1 MCWSV
6 RVCMKSMVPQS
17 RGLLSSP
24 AVSESPLHFRQR
36 HRLSHAREFAA
47 AFNAK
52 VRKSRGPL
60 LVFTLPNDL
69 GHSRLG
75 LSVGS
80 RVGNAVMRNRVKRLI
95 REAFRLEQ
103 HALVFAGR
111 GYDIVATV
119 RPAARG
125 DGPARPRQPLV
136 PLASLRRVLVELVR
150 EADVEWQRR
159 GRRDAAS
166 GGETQP

>member
-1 MCWSV
+1 
-6 RVCMKSMVPQS
+6 MVPKDP
-17 RGLLSSP
+17 GLLSSP
-24 AVSESPLHFRQR
+24 AVPDSPLHFRQR
-36 HRLSHAREFAA
+36 HRLAHAREFAA
-47 AFNAK
+47 AFDAK

-60 LVFTLPNDL
+60 LVFTIPNDL

-80 RVGNAVMRNRVKRLI
+80 RVGNAVTRNRVKRLI

-103 HALVFAGR
+103 HALVQNGR

-119 RPAARG
+119 RPVAATGEGRRAG
-125 DGPARPRQPLV
+125 HPLM

-150 EADVEWQRR
+150 EAHAEWQRR
-159 GRRDAAS
+159 ERRTMDAAGRGS
-166 GGETQP
+166 R

>member
-1 MCWSV
+1 
-6 RVCMKSMVPQS
+6 MVSPC
-17 RGLLSSP
+17 RGLLSSTSVP
-24 AVSESPLHFRQR
+24 EAPLHFRQR

-75 LSVGS
+75 LSVGT
-80 RVGNAVMRNRVKRLI
+80 RVGNAVARNRVKRLI

-103 HALVFAGR
+103 HALVIDGR

-125 DGPARPRQPLV
+125 DGSARPRQPLM
-136 PLASLRRVLVELVR
+136 PLASLRRVLVDLVR
-150 EADVEWQRR
+150 EADTEWRR
-159 GRRDAAS
+159 RERRDAAAGS
-166 GGETQP
+166 EAQP